1 MLKNQTNNHHVQND
15 FLNSLKIMTMK
26 HKINVDYEVNKKQRK
41 IKIFLCLCNLI
52 NGRSLINN
60 KEKIWSH

>member
-26 HKINVDYEVNKKQRK
+26 HKINVDYEVNKK
-41 IKIFLCLCNLI
+41 
-52 NGRSLINN
+52 
-60 KEKIWSH
+60 